1 MLIGI
6 NILLAVNIMPEIQEI
21 FTLVTIILTALLG
34 FWHIFDAYWLKKHS
48 RSTFKTPDSL
58 KNFMS
63 GMSNKNLLLLS
74 FLSGGMYFIV
84 KAPCLGAIY
93 LSVLSILATKT
104 DTMEGIAYSGL
115 YNLGLLLPIVSLGL
129 LLSFGLSP
137 NKVTEFREKKRVGIR
152 LTTGVILIIL
162 AMMMQLK
169 II

>member
-1 MLIGI
+1 
-6 NILLAVNIMPEIQEI
+6 MPEIQEI
-21 FTLVTIILTALLG
+21 FTSVTILLTALLG
-34 FWHIFDAYWLKKHS
+34 LWHIFDAYWLKKHA

-74 FLSGGMYFIV
+74 FLSGGMYFLV

-104 DTMEGIAYSGL
+104 NAMEGITYAGL
-115 YNLGLLLPIVSLGL
+115 YNLGLLLPITSLGL

-137 NKVTEFREKKRVGIR
+137 NKVTEFREKRRVGIR
-152 LTTGVILIIL
+152 LTTGVILILL
-162 AMMMQLK
+162 ALMMQLK